1 MNVPTGGNN
10 GESAYIRLAAM
21 RRSGGLG
28 PRRWASLAASIA
40 AGVLAGTLLWHD
52 GSRNSLARDVLE
64 HLEQEPEALAS
75 TTPQASAAAVDEVLG
90 RSRVRLGR
98 EAGPVSYAKTCR
110 IRGHDVAHLV
120 VRTAGGPVTVLLLAD
135 DVTTAPV
142 SFAGRGFSGRIVPS
156 GPGSLAVVGSAGAD
170 LDEATARLLAAVEW
184 L

>member
-1 MNVPTGGNN
+1 MKVPTGGNN
-10 GESAYIRLAAM
+10 GESAYTRLAAI
-21 RRSGGLG
+21 RRAGGLG

-40 AGVLAGTLLWHD
+40 AGVLVGTLLWRD

-64 HLEQEPEALAS
+64 HLEQEPDALAS
-75 TTPQASAAAVDEVLG
+75 TTPQASAAAVDEVLA
-90 RSRVRLGR
+90 RSRVRLGH

-120 VRTAGGPVTVLLLAD
+120 VRPAGGPVTVLLLAD
-135 DVTTAPV
+135 AVAAAPV
-142 SFAGRGFSGRIVPS
+142 RFTERGFSGRIVPS
-156 GPGSLAVVGSAGAD
+156 GPGSLAVVGSAGAE

>member
-10 GESAYIRLAAM
+10 GESAYTRLAAM
-21 RRSGGLG
+21 RRFGGLG
-28 PRRWASLAASIA
+28 PRRWVSLAASIA

-75 TTPQASAAAVDEVLG
+75 TTLPASAGTVDEVLA

-120 VRTAGGPVTVLLLAD
+120 VRAAGGPVTVLLLAD
-135 DVTTAPV
+135 AVAAPV
-142 SFAGRGFSGRIVPS
+142 SFTERGFSGRIVPS
-156 GPGSLAVVGSAGAD
+156 GPGSLAVFGSAGAD
-170 LDEATARLLAAVEW
+170 LDEATARILAAVEW